1 MFGIKG
7 DAGNAAAKLFKDTSN
22 NLKLVIIACHLQ
34 VKVTA
39 NTAVSAGDWKKIKE
53 PHSRNSSISL

>member
-22 NLKLVIIACHLQ
+22 NLKSVIIACRLQ

-39 NTAVSAGDWKKIKE
+39 STAVSAGDWEKNKRAAFQE
-53 PHSRNSSISL
+53 